1 MNFNKYNY
9 TNPQLVALL
18 LLRFAIGWHLL
29 YEGIVKIT
37 DPSWTSLGFLKESKW
52 ILSGFS
58 EWVIQNDG
66 ILYFVDILNAWG
78 LIAIGIG
85 LILGLFS
92 RIASLAGVFLLMLYY
107 LTAPPLTGLE
117 YSITSDGNN
126 LIINKTLIEAIG
138 LVVLYYFPTG
148 GVFGIDLLL
157 NMRKRTQLK
166 GQIDD

>member
-9 TNPQLVALL
+9 SNPQLVALL

-37 DPSWTSLGFLKESKW
+37 DPTWTSMGFLMESKW

-58 EWVIQNDG
+58 EWVMQNDG

-78 LIAIGIG
+78 LVAIGIG
-85 LILGLFS
+85 LILGLFF
-92 RIASLAGVFLLMLYY
+92 RIASLAGIFLLLLYF
-107 LTAPPLTGLE
+107 LSAPPLTGLE
-117 YSITSDGNN
+117 YSITRDGNN
-126 LIINKTLIEAIG
+126 LIIDKTLIEAIG

-148 GVFGIDLLL
+148 DVLGIDLLL
-157 NMRKRTQLK
+157 NKRRRTQIN
-166 GQIDD
+166 GQIDG